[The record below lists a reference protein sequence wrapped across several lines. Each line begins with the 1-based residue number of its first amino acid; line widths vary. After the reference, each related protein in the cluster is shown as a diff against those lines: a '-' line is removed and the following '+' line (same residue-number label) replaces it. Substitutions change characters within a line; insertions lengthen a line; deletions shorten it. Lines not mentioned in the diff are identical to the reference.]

1 MYHNSLK
8 LPFTSILQGDDKHQR
23 TGDEVI
29 GKYFKV
35 KMLISNKSDR
45 PNVMYRI
52 TMLKV
57 PKDIEA
63 VAFPADIM
71 EGMHG
76 NKIIDNDNT
85 EKYTHT
91 GYIRWAYIVLGI
103 RWAYTVLGSTLGAL
117 WEHSGSTGEH
127 WGALGS
133 TRRAPGSTLGALGST
148 LGALGSTHWH
158 WGALWEHSGSTRE
171 HSRALW
177 EHSGLVFQGFSR
189 LHTTTVR
196 NRQLRSRRLLRTS
209 HLPSLS
215 RTLRV
220 RLARS
225 CAKEGADVVGEVTGV
240 CILRERQTCV
250 WNHHQGS

>member
-1 MYHNSLK
+1 VKPQHVTQGVENVAMYHNSLK

-63 VAFPADIM
+63 VALPADIM

-117 WEHSGSTGEH
+117 WEH

-133 TRRAPGSTLGALGST
+133 TREHSESTGEHSGSTGEHSGSTGEHSLALGST
-148 LGALGSTHWH
+148 LGAL
-158 WGALWEHSGSTRE
+158 WEHSGALESTLGALGIGI
-171 HSRALW
+171 SRFLKITHDNSQEPSASLK
-177 EHSGLVFQGFSR
+177 EIITYIFFDYVHHIYRPSQGL
-189 LHTTTVR
+189 
-196 NRQLRSRRLLRTS
+196 
-209 HLPSLS
+209 
-215 RTLRV
+215 
-220 RLARS
+220 
-225 CAKEGADVVGEVTGV
+225 
-240 CILRERQTCV
+240 
-250 WNHHQGS
+250 